1 MSTSKQPPAPATIT
15 MAPATNTPMVQ
26 IKLPE
31 TFNGDRTA
39 FKSFMQDCFVHILH
53 HKAAFDHDD
62 KKITGGTAKAW
73 KENWLATKIAAG
85 DLGTYEEFKMT
96 LTKAFTP
103 IDKGGYARA
112 ALKNLRQKKGKL
124 AEYITNFK
132 NLVGQSRIDSEP
144 ALAEY
149 FMEGIQPEILKDVF
163 RSKVV
168 PTKMEDWY
176 IETSCIELQQLRLK
190 EIEDQRKGITSN
202 YQGYYGHNSSSSGRK
217 DPNAMDVD
225 WLSTEEIDWHRKE

>member
-1 MSTSKQPPAPATIT
+1 MSTLKQPAAPATVT
-15 MAPATNTPMVQ
+15 MAPATNTLMVQ

-39 FKSFMQDCFVHILH
+39 IKSFMQDCFVHILH
-53 HKAAFDHDD
+53 HKAAFDHND
-62 KKITGGTAKAW
+62 KKIIFVLSLITGGTAKAW
-73 KENWLATKIAAG
+73 KENWLATKITAG

-103 IDKGGYARA
+103 IDEGGYARA
-112 ALKNLRQKKGKL
+112 ALKNLCQKKGKL
-124 AEYITNFK
+124 TEYIANFK
-132 NLVGQSRIDSEP
+132 NLVGQSGIDSEP

-149 FMEGIQPEILKDVF
+149 FMEGIQLEILKDVF
-163 RSKVV
+163 QSKAV

-176 IETSCIELQQLRLK
+176 IETSCIELQQLQLK

-202 YQGYYGHNSSSSGRK
+202 
-217 DPNAMDVD
+217 
-225 WLSTEEIDWHRKE
+225 

>member
-1 MSTSKQPPAPATIT
+1 MSTSKQPA
-15 MAPATNTPMVQ
+15 APATNTPMVQ

-31 TFNGDRTA
+31 TFNGERTA

-53 HKAAFDHDD
+53 HKAAFDHDN
-62 KKITGGTAKAW
+62 KKIIFVLSLITGGMAKAW

-85 DLGTYEEFKMT
+85 DLGTYEEFKTT

-112 ALKNLRQKKGKL
+112 ALKNLHQKKGKL
-124 AEYITNFK
+124 AKYIADFK
-132 NLVGQSRIDSEP
+132 NLVGQSGIDSEL

-149 FMEGIQPEILKDVF
+149 FMEGIQPEILKDFF

-176 IETSCIELQQLRLK
+176 IETSRIELQQLQLK
-190 EIEDQRKGITSN
+190 EIEERRKGITSN
-202 YQGYYGHNSSSSGRK
+202 YQGYYGHSNNSSGRK

-225 WLSTEEIDWHRKE
+225 RLSTEEIE

>member
-1 MSTSKQPPAPATIT
+1 MSTSKQPA
-15 MAPATNTPMVQ
+15 APATNTPMVQ

-62 KKITGGTAKAW
+62 KKIIFVLSLITGGTAKAW

-85 DLGTYEEFKMT
+85 DLGTYEEFKTT

-103 IDKGGYARA
+103 INEGGYTRA
-112 ALKNLRQKKGKL
+112 ALKNLHQKKGKL
-124 AEYITNFK
+124 AEYIANFK
-132 NLVGQSRIDSEP
+132 NLVGQSGINSEP

-163 RSKVV
+163 RSKAV

-176 IETSCIELQQLRLK
+176 IETSHIELQQL
-190 EIEDQRKGITSN
+190 
-202 YQGYYGHNSSSSGRK
+202 
-217 DPNAMDVD
+217 
-225 WLSTEEIDWHRKE
+225 

>member
-1 MSTSKQPPAPATIT
+1 
-15 MAPATNTPMVQ
+15 
-26 IKLPE
+26 
-31 TFNGDRTA
+31 
-39 FKSFMQDCFVHILH
+39 MQDCFIHILH

-62 KKITGGTAKAW
+62 KKIIFVLSLITGGTAKAW
-73 KENWLATKIAAG
+73 KENWLATKIAARV
-85 DLGTYEEFKMT
+85 LGTYEEFKTT

-103 IDKGGYARA
+103 INEGGYTRA

-124 AEYITNFK
+124 AEYIADFK
-132 NLVGQSRIDSEP
+132 NLVGQSGIDSEP

-149 FMEGIQPEILKDVF
+149 FMEGIQPEILKDIF

-176 IETSCIELQQLRLK
+176 IETSHIELQQLQLK
-190 EIEDQRKGITSN
+190 EIEDRRKGITSN

-225 WLSTEEIDWHRKE
+225 QLSTEEVERHRKERLCFRCH

>member
-1 MSTSKQPPAPATIT
+1 MSTSKQPATPAPVT

-53 HKAAFDHDD
+53 HKAAFNHDD
-62 KKITGGTAKAW
+62 KKIIFVLSLIMGGTAKAW
-73 KENWLATKIAAG
+73 KENWLTTKIAAG
-85 DLGTYEEFKMT
+85 DLGTYENFKMT

-112 ALKNLRQKKGKL
+112 ALKNLREKKGKL
-124 AEYITNFK
+124 TKYIADFK
-132 NLVGQSRIDSEP
+132 NLVGQSGIDNEP

-163 RSKVV
+163 RAKAV

-176 IETSCIELQQLRLK
+176 IETSHIELQQSRLK
-190 EIEDQRKGITSN
+190 EIED
-202 YQGYYGHNSSSSGRK
+202 
-217 DPNAMDVD
+217 
-225 WLSTEEIDWHRKE
+225 